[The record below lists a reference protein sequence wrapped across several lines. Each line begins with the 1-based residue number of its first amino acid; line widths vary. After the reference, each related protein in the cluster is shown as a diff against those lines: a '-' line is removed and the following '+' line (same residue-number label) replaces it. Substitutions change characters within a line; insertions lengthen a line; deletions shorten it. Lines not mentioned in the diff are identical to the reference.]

1 MVRNV
6 GIIYEEND
14 YSVFNPLLG
23 NRVVDEYRKM
33 KIRESVAKVGW
44 IKNPIVVNE
53 KFQVIDGQ
61 ARLEILQEMGLPV
74 QYVIAYGT
82 GVSECIAMNISQSSW
97 RIIDYVTSY
106 AALGNQNY
114 VRMLK
119 LIDDF
124 SEFGVPEITG
134 IARNIIVRNGTQSH
148 ILKSGKLEL
157 SEEGYRLAH
166 IFLDAARN
174 FLPIID
180 KIPGSSRTKRTA
192 IAWALRNTGINSD
205 RLYKRLASQYPLI
218 SPVVESRPD
227 IFLSDIS
234 NIYNKGLAAK
244 NCIYLDA
251 EYKRFERESA
261 EA

>member
-1 MVRNV
+1 MST
-6 GIIYEEND
+6 E
-14 YSVFNPLLG
+14 
-23 NRVVDEYRKM
+23 KT

-119 LIDDF
+119 LIDEF
-124 SEFGVPEITG
+124 NEFGVPEITG
-134 IARNIIVRNGTQSH
+134 AARNIIVRNGTQSH

-166 IFLDAARN
+166 IFLEATRN

-192 IAWALRNTGINSD
+192 IAWVLRNTQINAD

-227 IFLSDIS
+227 IFFSDIS
-234 NIYNKGLAAK
+234 NVYNKGLAAK